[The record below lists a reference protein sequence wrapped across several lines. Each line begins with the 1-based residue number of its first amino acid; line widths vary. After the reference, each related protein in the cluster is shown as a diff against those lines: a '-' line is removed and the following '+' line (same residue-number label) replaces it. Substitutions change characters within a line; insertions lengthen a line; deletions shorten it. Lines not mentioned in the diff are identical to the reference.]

1 MINLMKQP
9 FFLSE
14 KDIEWVENTKKHMT
28 LEDRTVV
35 CTDRIFRGSRIS
47 RSGHACTSH
56 RRNHVSVRKGRGD
69 AADTSVSSGK

>member
-28 LEDRTVV
+28 LEEKIGQLFVP
-35 CTDRIFRGSRIS
+35 
-47 RSGHACTSH
+47 H